1 MHETELLVFRD
12 ALSALDAGDTG
23 RLEQQLHDF
32 AWLGRYSCRVGD
44 LYEHGYFAGARLL
57 WHVAG
62 NPDRGPLPPN
72 IVAVTRVL
80 ARHAAWPEDV
90 EQTVGLI
97 LTSRRASE
105 AGVALQL
112 IDVLKGD
119 GSFDVTR
126 PGLLDEPLLN
136 AAPGTAVALIERGAT
151 VELRHASALGDVEA
165 ATRLVAGSPSGETLE
180 EALAFACISGQR
192 ETASLLVER
201 GARGDM
207 LLSPGGQSP
216 RTALHEA
223 ANRGHAD
230 IVLMLLNAGSDPT
243 VVDSRWHGNAAGWAE
258 EGGHPD
264 IATLL
269 RLREN
274 DPR

>member
-1 MHETELLVFRD
+1 MHETRLLVFRD
-12 ALSALDAGDTG
+12 ALAALDAGDTG
-23 RLEQQLHDF
+23 RLEQQLRDHE
-32 AWLGRYSCRVGD
+32 WLGRYSCRVGE

-80 ARHAAWPEDV
+80 AGYAAWPEDV

-105 AGVALQL
+105 AGVAMQL
-112 IDVLKGD
+112 IDVLKSD
-119 GSFDVTR
+119 GSFDVAR
-126 PGLLDEPLLN
+126 PGLLDKPLLN

-151 VELRHASALGDVEA
+151 L
-165 ATRLVAGSPSGETLE
+165 
-180 EALAFACISGQR
+180 LA
-192 ETASLLVER
+192 
-201 GARGDM
+201 
-207 LLSPGGQSP
+207 PGGQSP
-216 RTALHEA
+216 RTALHEG
-223 ANRGHAD
+223 ANRGHSYM
-230 IVLMLLNAGSDPT
+230 VRMLLDAGANAS
-243 VVDSRWHGNAAGWAE
+243 VLDSRWQGTPAGWAD

-264 IATLL
+264 IATML

-274 DPR
+274 DRH